1 MNNEIYIAFFLTN
14 KEQQILRN
22 NKRTIY
28 QVNRAEIS
36 QQSKIQLG
44 YCHDWSRNLSIIWR
58 SLVKQDIISSEKK
71 ITSIKPISFLL

>member
-36 QQSKIQLG
+36 QQSKIQFELLWRLVTQSLHYLAIFCILG
-44 YCHDWSRNLSIIWR
+44 ALS
-58 SLVKQDIISSEKK
+58 
-71 ITSIKPISFLL
+71 